1 MSLDPLIDI
10 LGIIVVAY
18 LFSNGIPVL
27 LFLAWSFYATKKKIP
42 FLLDWVT
49 ILSPGIVWI
58 LLVESNVR
66 PKSLANFVE
75 LLVIHGILFF
85 LCLFIIF
92 IRCTQRS
99 SLYQWW
105 YGACLVNILA
115 FVIYFSVPCL
125 PE

>member
-1 MSLDPLIDI
+1 M
-10 LGIIVVAY
+10 
-18 LFSNGIPVL
+18 LFWLYWLSNGIPVL
-27 LFLAWSFYATKKKIP
+27 LFLAWSFYAAKKKLP

-49 ILSPGIVWI
+49 IISPGIVWI
-58 LLVESNVR
+58 LLAESNVR
-66 PKSLANFVE
+66 PKSLSNLVE
-75 LLVIHGILFF
+75 LLIIQVTLFF

-105 YGACLVNILA
+105 YGACLVNVLA
-115 FVIYFSVPCL
+115 FVLYFSVPGL